1 MNKNTKHSS
10 FILLFLIL
18 IFVFIR
24 SINFTE
30 HLNFSYDQGW
40 GSTRVLEIWRNKEIT
55 LVGPGS
61 SLIAEHK
68 EILQGSIIYY
78 FNLIFLLIGAF
89 DPIKSSYVF
98 MLISSIMII
107 PLYLGVKNLIN
118 KNGAIIVSVI
128 YALSPLFIDYTRF
141 FFGPNFQ
148 LSLFPILVYFM
159 GLEKIK
165 KGSLWLFLVFFSA
178 GFLLQFHYAFILI
191 IIGLLIYYIIKAKNK
206 LQSTLISFFGLSIGF
221 LPMILFE
228 LKNSFYNSKILM
240 LYLITPHSNID
251 FLHPHRYLSI
261 TLLLIILIAYW
272 FRKSINIKHYVVTF
286 FLLLTL
292 SLYIYLPL
300 PTHGFG
306 MKPHWNYLMEKKT
319 YEIIKKQNLKD
330 FNVVNHIYDNLSVVI
345 KYQMKK
351 DGYVINF
358 DDYYHNKYLY
368 VISSTPDVFKDPAY
382 ELNTFKP
389 NKLVKVW
396 KLNNY
401 YNLYLFERL
410 K

>member
-1 MNKNTKHSS
+1 MVKQAKLH
-10 FILLFLIL
+10 FLIILIL
-18 IFVFIR
+18 IITFVFIR

-40 GSTRVLEIWRNKEIT
+40 GSARVLEIWRNKEIT

-68 EILQGSIIYY
+68 EILQGSVIYY
-78 FNLIFLLIGAF
+78 FQLVFLLIGSF
-89 DPIKSSYVF
+89 DPIKSSYAF
-98 MLISSIMII
+98 MLLSSIILI
-107 PLYLGVKNLIN
+107 PLYFGVKNLIN
-118 KNGAIIVSVI
+118 KNGAIMVSVI
-128 YALSPLFIDYTRF
+128 YALFPLFIDYTRF

-148 LSLFPILVYFM
+148 LSLFPILIFFM
-159 GLEKIK
+159 GIEKIK
-165 KGSLWLFLVFFSA
+165 KSNLWLFLVFFSA

-191 IIGLLIYYIIKAKNK
+191 IIGLLIYYIINAKNK
-206 LQSTLISFFGLSIGF
+206 LQSALISLLGLSLGF

-240 LYLITPHSNID
+240 LYLTTPHNNID
-251 FLHPHRYLSI
+251 FSHPHRYLSF
-261 TLLLIILIAYW
+261 TLFLIILITYW
-272 FRKSINIKHYVVTF
+272 FRKSINIKHCAVVF

-292 SLYIYLPL
+292 SLYIYIPL

-306 MKPHWNYLMEKKT
+306 MKPHWNYLMEKKS
-319 YEIIKKQNLKD
+319 YEIIKKQNLND

-351 DGYVINF
+351 DGYVINY

-368 VISSTPDVFKDPAY
+368 VISSTPNVFNDPAY

-389 NKLVKVW
+389 NKLVEKW
-396 KLNNY
+396 KLNDY
-401 YNLYLFERL
+401 YNLYLFKRL